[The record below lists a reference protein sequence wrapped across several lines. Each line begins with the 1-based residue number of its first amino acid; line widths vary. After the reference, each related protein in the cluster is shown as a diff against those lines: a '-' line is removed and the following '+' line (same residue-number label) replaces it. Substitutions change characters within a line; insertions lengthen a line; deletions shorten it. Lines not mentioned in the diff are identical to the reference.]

1 MYKSSLLILIFSI
14 INVPLHYGQSVSE
27 QAPPEFIK
35 TITFS
40 IPGSLNEL
48 PVIELGQPL
57 ILEFDD
63 INGNEAD
70 YYYTIEHFNFDWT
83 PSVLA
88 KAEYMSGLDNQRIFE
103 YYNSFNAYQMYSH
116 YRLKIPNNQL
126 KGLLKTGN
134 YLLSIYNDIDE
145 LVLSRKF
152 IVYKDEAAVGV
163 QVKRSRDMA
172 HINTKQN
179 IEIKINPRNTLTN
192 PAETVKTKLIQNNN
206 LKTAITDLKPQY
218 ILGKTLSYRYNEES
232 SFWAGNE
239 YFFFDTK
246 DVRAANNSIQF
257 IDLDD
262 IYQSYLFTNIQRSN
276 LPYTYN
282 PDINGTFKVNALNT
296 SNTSIEADY
305 TNVHFSLDS
314 KLLENQNVF
323 VYGNFNNF
331 ELNES
336 NLMAYDPIK
345 KRYQCNLKFKQGFYN
360 YKFVVLD
367 SYGNLNEGAISGNHW
382 QTENNYKVIVYYR
395 PLGGRYDQVIGY
407 GGANSSFIT
416 N

>member
-1 MYKSSLLILIFSI
+1 MNKSSLLIFIFSI
-14 INVPLHYGQSVSE
+14 LNINLYHGQSITE
-27 QAPPEFIK
+27 QAPPDFIK

-63 INGNEAD
+63 LNGNEAD

-116 YRLKIPNNQL
+116 YKLKIPNNQL

-134 YLLSIYNDIDE
+134 YLLSIYNDMDE
-145 LVLSRKF
+145 LVFSRKF
-152 IVYKDEAAVGV
+152 IIYKDEAAVGV
-163 QVKRSRDMA
+163 QVKRSRNMS
-172 HINTKQN
+172 HINTKHN
-179 IEIKINPRNTLTN
+179 IEITINPRNTLTN

-206 LKTAITDLKPQY
+206 LKTAINNLKPQY

-262 IYQSYLFTNIQRSN
+262 IYQSYLFANVKRSN

-305 TNVHFSLDS
+305 TNVHFSLETEP
-314 KLLENQNVF
+314 LENQNVF

-336 NLMAYDPIK
+336 NLMAYNPNK

-360 YKFVVLD
+360 YKYVTLD
-367 SYGNLNEGAISGNHW
+367 NNGNLNEGAISGNHW

-395 PLGGRYDQVIGY
+395 PLGGRYDLVIGY

>member
-1 MYKSSLLILIFSI
+1 MNNPTLLILLFFIL
-14 INVPLHYGQSVSE
+14 NVHLHNGQSISE

-63 INGNEAD
+63 LNGNEAD

-88 KAEYMSGLDNQRIFE
+88 KAEFMSGLDNQRIFE

-116 YRLKIPNNQL
+116 YKLKIPNNQL

-145 LVLSRKF
+145 LVFSRKF
-152 IVYKDEAAVGV
+152 IIYKDEAAVGV
-163 QVKRSRDMA
+163 QVKRSRDMS

-179 IEIKINPRNTLTN
+179 LEIIINPKNTLTN

-206 LKTAITDLKPQY
+206 LKTAINNLKPQY

-262 IYQSYLFTNIQRSN
+262 IYQSYLFANVKRSN

-305 TNVHFSLDS
+305 TNVHFSLETEP
-314 KLLENQNVF
+314 LENQNVF

-331 ELNES
+331 ELNEN

-345 KRYQCNLKFKQGFYN
+345 KKYQCNLKFKQGFYN
-360 YKFVVLD
+360 YKYVALD
-367 SYGNLNEGAISGNHW
+367 ANGNINEGAIGGNHW

-395 PLGGRYDQVIGY
+395 PLGGRYDLVIGY

>member
-1 MYKSSLLILIFSI
+1 MNNPTLLILLFFIL
-14 INVPLHYGQSVSE
+14 NVHLHNGQSISE

-63 INGNEAD
+63 LNGNEAD

-88 KAEYMSGLDNQRIFE
+88 KAEFMSGLDNQRIFE

-116 YRLKIPNNQL
+116 YKLKIPNNQL

-145 LVLSRKF
+145 LVFSRKF
-152 IVYKDEAAVGV
+152 IIYKDEAAVGV
-163 QVKRSRDMA
+163 QVKRSRDMS

-179 IEIKINPRNTLTN
+179 LEIIINPRNTLTN

-206 LKTAITDLKPQY
+206 LKTAINNLKPQY

-262 IYQSYLFTNIQRSN
+262 IYQSYLFANVKRSN

-305 TNVHFSLDS
+305 TNVHFSLETEP
-314 KLLENQNVF
+314 LENQNVF

-331 ELNES
+331 ELNEN

-360 YKFVVLD
+360 YKYVALD
-367 SYGNLNEGAISGNHW
+367 ANGNINEGAIGGNHW

-395 PLGGRYDQVIGY
+395 PLGGRYDLVIGY

>member
-1 MYKSSLLILIFSI
+1 MNKSSLLTLILFIL
-14 INVPLHYGQSVSE
+14 NVHLQHGQSVYE
-27 QAPPEFIK
+27 QVPPDFIK

-48 PVIELGQPL
+48 PIIELGQPL

-63 INGNEAD
+63 LNGNEAD

-88 KAEYMSGLDNQRIFE
+88 KAEYMRGLDNQRIFE

-116 YRLKIPNNQL
+116 YKLKIPNNQL

-145 LVLSRKF
+145 LVFSRKF
-152 IVYKDEAAVGV
+152 IIYKDEAAVGV
-163 QVKRSRDMA
+163 QVKRSRDMS
-172 HINTKQN
+172 HINTKHN

-206 LKTAITDLKPQY
+206 LKTAINNLKPQY

-257 IDLDD
+257 IDLND
-262 IYQSYLFTNIQRSN
+262 IYQSYLFANVKRSN

-305 TNVHFSLDS
+305 TNVHFSLETEP
-314 KLLENQNVF
+314 LENQNVF

-331 ELNES
+331 ELNEN
-336 NLMAYDPIK
+336 NLMAYDPVK

-360 YKFVVLD
+360 YKYVTLD
-367 SYGNLNEGAISGNHW
+367 TNGNLNEGIISGNYW

-395 PLGGRYDQVIGY
+395 PLGGRYDLVIGY

>member
-1 MYKSSLLILIFSI
+1 MNNPTLLILLFFIL
-14 INVPLHYGQSVSE
+14 NVHLHNGQSISE

-63 INGNEAD
+63 LNGNEAD

-88 KAEYMSGLDNQRIFE
+88 KAEFMSGLDNQRIFE

-116 YRLKIPNNQL
+116 YKLKIPNNQL

-145 LVLSRKF
+145 LVFSRKF
-152 IVYKDEAAVGV
+152 IIYKDEAAVGV
-163 QVKRSRDMA
+163 QVKRSRDMS

-179 IEIKINPRNTLTN
+179 LEIIINPRNTLTN
-192 PAETVKTKLIQNNN
+192 PAETVKIKLIQNNN
-206 LKTAITDLKPQY
+206 LKTAINNLKPQY

-262 IYQSYLFTNIQRSN
+262 IYQSYLFANVKRSN

-305 TNVHFSLDS
+305 TNVHFSLETEP
-314 KLLENQNVF
+314 LENQNVF

-331 ELNES
+331 ELNEN

-360 YKFVVLD
+360 YKYVALD
-367 SYGNLNEGAISGNHW
+367 ANGNINEGAIGGNHW

-395 PLGGRYDQVIGY
+395 PLGGRYDLVIGY

>member
-1 MYKSSLLILIFSI
+1 MHLY
-14 INVPLHYGQSVSE
+14 HGQSITE
-27 QAPPEFIK
+27 QAPPDFIK

-63 INGNEAD
+63 LNGNEAD

-116 YRLKIPNNQL
+116 YKLKIPNNQL

-134 YLLSIYNDIDE
+134 YLLSIYNDMDE
-145 LVLSRKF
+145 LVFSRKF
-152 IVYKDEAAVGV
+152 IIYKDEAAVGV
-163 QVKRSRDMA
+163 QVKRSRDMS
-172 HINTKQN
+172 HINTKHN
-179 IEIKINPRNTLTN
+179 IEITINPRNTLTN

-206 LKTAITDLKPQY
+206 LKTAINNLKPQY

-262 IYQSYLFTNIQRSN
+262 IYQSYLFANVKRSN

-305 TNVHFSLDS
+305 TNVHFSLETEPL
-314 KLLENQNVF
+314 KNQNVF

-336 NLMAYDPIK
+336 NLMTYDPNK

-360 YKFVVLD
+360 YKYVTLD
-367 SYGNLNEGAISGNHW
+367 NNGNLNEGAISGNHW

-395 PLGGRYDQVIGY
+395 PLGGRYDLVIGY

>member
-1 MYKSSLLILIFSI
+1 MNNPTLLILLFFIL
-14 INVPLHYGQSVSE
+14 NVHLHNGQSISE

-63 INGNEAD
+63 LNGNEAD

-88 KAEYMSGLDNQRIFE
+88 KAEFMSGLDNQRIFE

-116 YRLKIPNNQL
+116 YKLKIPNNQL

-145 LVLSRKF
+145 LVFSRKF
-152 IVYKDEAAVGV
+152 IIYKDEAAVGV
-163 QVKRSRDMA
+163 QVKRSRDMS

-179 IEIKINPRNTLTN
+179 LEIIINPKNTLTN

-206 LKTAITDLKPQY
+206 LKTAINNLKPQY

-262 IYQSYLFTNIQRSN
+262 IYQSYLFANVKRSN

-282 PDINGTFKVNALNT
+282 PDINGSFKVNALNT

-305 TNVHFSLDS
+305 TNVHFSLETEP
-314 KLLENQNVF
+314 LENQNVF

-331 ELNES
+331 ELNEN

-360 YKFVVLD
+360 YKYVALD
-367 SYGNLNEGAISGNHW
+367 ANGNINEGAIGGNHW

-395 PLGGRYDQVIGY
+395 PLGGRYDLVIGY

>member
-1 MYKSSLLILIFSI
+1 MHLY
-14 INVPLHYGQSVSE
+14 HGQSITE
-27 QAPPEFIK
+27 QAPPDFIK

-63 INGNEAD
+63 LNGNEAD

-116 YRLKIPNNQL
+116 YKLKIPNNQL

-134 YLLSIYNDIDE
+134 YLLSIYDDMDE
-145 LVLSRKF
+145 LVFSRKF
-152 IVYKDEAAVGV
+152 IIYKDEAAVGV
-163 QVKRSRDMA
+163 QVKRSRDMS
-172 HINTKQN
+172 HINTKHN
-179 IEIKINPRNTLTN
+179 IEITINPRNTLTN

-206 LKTAITDLKPQY
+206 LKTAINNLKPQY

-262 IYQSYLFTNIQRSN
+262 IYQSYLFTNVKRSN

-305 TNVHFSLDS
+305 TNVHFSLETEP
-314 KLLENQNVF
+314 LENQNVF

-336 NLMAYDPIK
+336 NLMAYDPNK

-360 YKFVVLD
+360 YKYVTLD
-367 SYGNLNEGAISGNHW
+367 NNGNLNEGAISGNHW

-395 PLGGRYDQVIGY
+395 PLGGRYDLVIGY